1 MVGVLPLPGNLQEQK
16 MPDCPDL
23 GHATF
28 CIQLSA
34 WHGVEWLGASQQIF
48 VALRL

>member
-1 MVGVLPLPGNLQEQK
+1 
-16 MPDCPDL
+16 MPDSPDL

-34 WHGVEWLGASQQIF
+34 QHGVEWLGASQQIF